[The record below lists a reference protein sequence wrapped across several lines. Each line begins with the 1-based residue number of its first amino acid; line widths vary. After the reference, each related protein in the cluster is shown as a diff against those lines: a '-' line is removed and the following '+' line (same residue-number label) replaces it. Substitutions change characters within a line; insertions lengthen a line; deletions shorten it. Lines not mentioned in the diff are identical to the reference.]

1 MKDKILIVL
10 LATVLPGLAAAQDA
24 DKYQCSYAD
33 MQRRVEI
40 YHEPGVNVPCEVHY
54 YKDSEMPGERQ
65 VLWSAQSESGYCERK
80 TSEFITQLEAWGWDC
95 GQGAAAAGDAADA
108 TDAADA
114 PDAMDAPDVADAS
127 DAPDAEAPADD
138 TDVLAPADEAE

>member
-24 DKYQCSYAD
+24 NKFQCSYAD

-80 TSEFITQLEAWGWDC
+80 ASEFIAKLEGWGWDC
-95 GQGAAAAGDAADA
+95 SQGAAAATEDM
-108 TDAADA
+108 TDA
-114 PDAMDAPDVADAS
+114 PDAPDATE
-127 DAPDAEAPADD
+127 APDAEAPADD
-138 TDVLAPADEAE
+138 TDVLAPAAEAE

>member
-1 MKDKILIVL
+1 MKEKILIVL
-10 LATVLPGLAAAQDA
+10 MATVLPGLAAAQDA

-80 TSEFITQLEAWGWDC
+80 ASEFIVKLEGWGWDC
-95 GQGAAAAGDAADA
+95 GEGAAAAGS
-108 TDAADA
+108 AADA
-114 PDAMDAPDVADAS
+114 PDAPDAG
-127 DAPDAEAPADD
+127 DAPDAADTPDAEEPADD
-138 TDVLAPADEAE
+138 TDVLAPAGEAE

>member
-24 DKYQCSYAD
+24 EKYQCSYAD

-80 TSEFITQLEAWGWDC
+80 TSEFIVKLEGWGWDC
-95 GQGAAAAGDAADA
+95 GEGAAAAGS
-108 TDAADA
+108 AADA
-114 PDAMDAPDVADAS
+114 PDAPDAGDAPDAADTP
-127 DAPDAEAPADD
+127 DAPDAEEPADD
-138 TDVLAPADEAE
+138 TDVLAPAGEAE

>member
-24 DKYQCSYAD
+24 EKFQCSYAD

-40 YHEPGVNVPCEVHY
+40 YHEPGVDVPCEVHY

-80 TSEFITQLEAWGWDC
+80 ASEFIAKLEGWGWDC
-95 GQGAAAAGDAADA
+95 GQGAVAATEDM
-108 TDAADA
+108 TDA
-114 PDAMDAPDVADAS
+114 PDAPDATE
-127 DAPDAEAPADD
+127 APDAEEPADD
-138 TDVLAPADEAE
+138 TDVLAPAAEAE

>member
-40 YHEPGVNVPCEVHY
+40 YHEPGVDVPCEVHY

-80 TSEFITQLEAWGWDC
+80 TSEFIAKLEGWGWDC
-95 GQGAAAAGDAADA
+95 GQGAAAAGGADDAG
-108 TDAADA
+108 DA
-114 PDAMDAPDVADAS
+114 PDAPGAPE
-127 DAPDAEAPADD
+127 APEAADAEAPADD
-138 TDVLAPADEAE
+138 TDVLAAADEAE

>member
-10 LATVLPGLAAAQDA
+10 LATVLTRLAAAKDA

-40 YHEPGVNVPCEVHY
+40 YHEPGVDVPCEVHY

-80 TSEFITQLEAWGWDC
+80 TSEFIAKLEAWGWDC
-95 GQGAAAAGDAADA
+95 GQGAAAAGGADDAG
-108 TDAADA
+108 DA
-114 PDAMDAPDVADAS
+114 PDAPGAPE
-127 DAPDAEAPADD
+127 APEAADAEAPADD

>member
-24 DKYQCSYAD
+24 NKFQCSYAD

-65 VLWSAQSESGYCERK
+65 VLWSAQSESGYCERNAN
-80 TSEFITQLEAWGWDC
+80 EFIAKLEGWGWDC
-95 GQGAAAAGDAADA
+95 SQGAAATTEDM
-108 TDAADA
+108 TDA
-114 PDAMDAPDVADAS
+114 PDAPET
-127 DAPDAEAPADD
+127 PDAEEPADD
-138 TDVLAPADEAE
+138 TDVLAPAAEAE

>member
-24 DKYQCSYAD
+24 EKYQCSYAD

-80 TSEFITQLEAWGWDC
+80 ASEFIVKLEGWGWDC
-95 GQGAAAAGDAADA
+95 GEGAAAAGN
-108 TDAADA
+108 AADA
-114 PDAMDAPDVADAS
+114 PDAPDAADTPDT
-127 DAPDAEAPADD
+127 PDAEEPVDD
-138 TDVLAPADEAE
+138 TDVLAPAGEAE

>member
-24 DKYQCSYAD
+24 EKYQCSYAD

-80 TSEFITQLEAWGWDC
+80 ASEFIVKLEGWGWDC
-95 GQGAAAAGDAADA
+95 GEGAAAAGS
-108 TDAADA
+108 AADA
-114 PDAMDAPDVADAS
+114 PDAPDAG
-127 DAPDAEAPADD
+127 DAPDAADTPDAEEPADD
-138 TDVLAPADEAE
+138 TDVLAPAGEAE